1 MEQPES
7 MVRVKL
13 PNPNGYAS
21 CPSGDTDY
29 EVDYDKAIKQATPE
43 GFEVIKERLGVSNPV
58 DSTGYTYLRLRCVNE
73 SIVIAKLQ
81 DEVKLLRN
89 KLAKVNK
96 AITDKDNDG

>member
-1 MEQPES
+1 MELPEF

-73 SIVIAKLQ
+73 SLVIAKLQ
-81 DEVKLLRN
+81 DEVKSLRS
-89 KLAKVNK
+89 KLAKVNR
-96 AITDKDNDG
+96 AINETKTDE